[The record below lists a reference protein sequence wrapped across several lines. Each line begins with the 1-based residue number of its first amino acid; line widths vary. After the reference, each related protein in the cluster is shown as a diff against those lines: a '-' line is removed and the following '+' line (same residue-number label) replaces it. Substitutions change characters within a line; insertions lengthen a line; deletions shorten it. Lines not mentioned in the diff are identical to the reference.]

1 MQKLIIFCAAV
12 LLSTAAAA
20 APKIAPVPESAWTD
34 EQRELA
40 ATFGKDGITNE
51 FRTFLSHPQF
61 IRGVFPFENY
71 IFTDTELAPRE
82 REILVL
88 RTAWHTNS
96 TFYWAKH
103 YPRAIAAGLSAAEIA
118 RIAKADLVGWD
129 KFEATLLHAADEVH
143 QNAYISTPTW
153 QALSARYTQNQM
165 MDAAFTVSET
175 IMMATIVDSIGVEP
189 DATLTA
195 RLPNKAP
202 RVASAKRQHELLS
215 EPRIKAIEMAD
226 LTPEAHLMLDPSG
239 SNRYVIGIY
248 RTFVQN
254 QRLYPPRQLQ
264 SGYINSKVTIT
275 QRQKETAIL
284 RAGYLGGAEYEWSAH
299 AGSGRKAGLSD
310 TEIVQLAT
318 PGYVGWS
325 PHDTAILRGVD
336 EMYADDKISDETWKS
351 LATEFNPGQILDFM
365 VAGSGY
371 RIVSEVLNSF
381 GVKYE
386 PKHESFPVA
395 AKR

>member
-1 MQKLIIFCAAV
+1 MTRLVVFF
-12 LLSTAAAA
+12 AAALLGTTAMA

-34 EQRELA
+34 EQRELT

-71 IFTDTELAPRE
+71 IFTDTALTPRDREL
-82 REILVL
+82 LVL

-96 TFYWAKH
+96 NFYWAKH
-103 YPRAIAAGLSAAEIA
+103 VPRALAAGLSAAEIA
-118 RIAKADLVGWD
+118 RIAKPGLAGWD

-143 QNAYISTPTW
+143 ENAYIDTPTW
-153 QALSARYTQNQM
+153 QALGGKYDQNQM
-165 MDAAFTVSET
+165 MDATFTISET
-175 IMMATIVDSIGVEP
+175 IMMATMVDSIGVEP
-189 DATLTA
+189 DASLTA

-202 RVASAKRQHELLS
+202 HVASAKRQHEVLAT
-215 EPRIKAIEMAD
+215 PRIHALDASEW
-226 LTPEAHLMLDPSG
+226 TPEVRAMLDPSG
-239 SNRYVIGIY
+239 SGRYVIGIY
-248 RTFVQN
+248 RTFAQN

-284 RAGYLGGAEYEWSAH
+284 RSGWMGGAEYEWSAH

-310 TEIVQLAT
+310 AEIVQLAT
-318 PGYVGWS
+318 PGYAGWS
-325 PHDTAILRGVD
+325 PHDAAIVRAVD
-336 EMYADDKISDETWKS
+336 EMYADDKVSDGTWKA
-351 LATEFNPGQILDFM
+351 LATEFNPGQILDLM

-371 RIVSEVLNSF
+371 RIVSEVLNTF

-386 PKHESFPVA
+386 ANHESFPSIS
-395 AKR
+395 KR